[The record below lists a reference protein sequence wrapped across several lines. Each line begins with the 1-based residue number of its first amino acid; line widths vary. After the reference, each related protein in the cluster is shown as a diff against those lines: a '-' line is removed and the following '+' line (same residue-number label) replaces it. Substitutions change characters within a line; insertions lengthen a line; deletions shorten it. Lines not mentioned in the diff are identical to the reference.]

1 MFNLENKITWK
12 ELAPSLQAMFKTL
25 QSQITD
31 VKNEINNINISLGD
45 INDHLTQIDKDIT
58 NLNNN
63 ITTIIQ
69 DTVED
74 IAGEMMFLN
83 LAPKIGYYQE
93 DKIEVISKY
102 NMNYPICA
110 YTGNT
115 TSPYMFCCDSQNRE
129 IVMVTAFD
137 GGFDMHEELFYGYR
151 SSSSSTFTWINTP
164 LSVPKFL
171 QDQGI
176 ARKNLRMMFIRN
188 LEDDYIIFQCRQS
201 TTNWDDYTDH
211 TYLVMTNGSV
221 DTNDWVEYKEL
232 PSSIIRYGSSNTD
245 AIRYFPSYKSIVTF
259 KFNSLQQNRRNNG
272 LINVYDYDTLSLK
285 RSYSYPLFNEIMSGI
300 VDDDVTVDSEKYSK
314 MYYNISDPTK
324 TMMIDGNISNN
335 IGFAPQQIGYVLF
348 EKQNLMMVVYN
359 RLSITGY
366 KFDPETLKPLGTLV
380 NDNSTCFKCDYSISS
395 VDDLLKGNPATI
407 TLLTPKTYYNYFTI
421 NYWKVF
427 GDMFGNYIKS
437 TGYLCSYSKK
447 LNRYYL
453 GGVNYNIS
461 IGAKLCYID
470 GSLDQYPKPYSRT
483 TFGVQ
488 GIKII
493 STDQYTVPDASTY
506 GKGLYSYGAMYDKMF
521 IQGIS
526 KNSNNS
532 THSSVMDVQ
541 EFQYAASY
549 TDTNHIIEPKPGR
562 YIKCKNN
569 VLNRLEEYACAHM
582 SQVKES
588 DGIHV
593 YSHAYNST
601 EIIMREA
608 ILQNKDTE
616 NENIAIDINNEVY
629 RLNIKTVKDYLSS
642 NGYEMQNTENLFGNK
657 RYWLTFVIKN
667 IGTSNA
673 IFYPALVNINT
684 PTSIKIFTDT
694 SKFCSMFN
702 SMTTYYK
709 NKYNSNLSAG
719 CKITGAVEYDKNTW
733 WFINQIYGS
742 DNDYNY
748 YTFII
753 KFSDDL
759 NDITMYNSTCAH
771 VPYSYTYSNFR
782 PITNTITI
790 KYGGCAQGNGW
801 TYRPQRICTQ
811 KPLIGT
817 KSWEKTYTDD
827 EFWKQGKANIYYMY
841 LQSSQGLVAYIPSI
855 PIFLGGYFSIIENP
869 IPVTLKP
876 NSDNYIY
883 IERDSNDRTNIIA
896 SSSTTRTINEGDKV
910 FNKIL
915 CAKVTTDS
923 ANMIAVEYYRINT
936 GYNDYSFA

>member
-31 VKNEINNINISLGD
+31 VKNEVNNINISLGD

-74 IAGEMMFLN
+74 MAGKMMFLN

-102 NMNYPICA
+102 NMNYPLCA
-110 YTGNT
+110 YTGNA

-151 SSSSSTFTWINTP
+151 NSSSSTFTWINTP

-171 QDQGI
+171 QNQGI
-176 ARKNLRMMFIRN
+176 TRKNLRIMFIRN

-201 TTNWDDYTDH
+201 TNNWDNYTDH
-211 TYLVMTNGSV
+211 NYLVMTNGSV

-232 PSSIIRYGSSNTD
+232 PSSIIRYGISTD

-259 KFNSLQQNRRNNG
+259 KFNSLQQNKRNNG
-272 LINVYDYDTLSLK
+272 LINVYDYNTLSLK
-285 RSYSYPLFNEIMSGI
+285 RSYSYPLFNEIISGI
-300 VDDDVTVDSEKYSK
+300 VDDDVTVDNGKYSK
-314 MYYNISDPTK
+314 RYYNISDPTK

-335 IGFAPQQIGYVLF
+335 IDFIPQQIGYVLF

-359 RLSITGY
+359 RISITGY
-366 KFDPETLKPLGTLV
+366 QLRAETLEPLRVLA
-380 NDNSTCFKCDYSISS
+380 NDNSISFKCDYTISS

-407 TLLTPKTYYNYFTI
+407 TLLTPKTYYAYFSI
-421 NYWKVF
+421 NYNEVF
-427 GDMFGNYIKS
+427 GGMFGNYNNEN
-437 TGYLCSYSKK
+437 GYLCSYSKK

-453 GGVNYNIS
+453 GGTNYNIS
-461 IGAKLCYID
+461 IGAKMCYID

-483 TFGVQ
+483 TFGIQ
-488 GIKII
+488 GIRII
-493 STDQYTVPDASTY
+493 STDQYTVPDSSTY

-521 IQGIS
+521 IHGIS
-526 KNSNNS
+526 KNSNNN
-532 THSSVMDVQ
+532 THSSIMDVQ

-549 TDTNHIIEPKPGR
+549 TDDNHIIEPKPGK
-562 YIKCKNN
+562 YINCKNI
-569 VLNRLEEYACAHM
+569 VLSGILAEYACMHI

-593 YSHAYNST
+593 YSHSYNNT
-601 EIIMREA
+601 EILMREA

-616 NENIAIDINNEVY
+616 NENVSIPNNIIY
-629 RLNIKTVKDYLSS
+629 HLNIKTVKDYLSS
-642 NGYEMQNTENLFGNK
+642 NGYTMQNENNLFGNK

-694 SKFCSMFN
+694 SKFCSNFN
-702 SMTTYYK
+702 NMITYYK
-709 NKYNSNLSAG
+709 NKYNSNFSAN
-719 CKITGAVEYDKNTW
+719 CNITGAVEYDTNTW
-733 WFINQIYGS
+733 WFINQVYGS
-742 DNDYNY
+742 DNGYNY
-748 YTFII
+748 YAFII
-753 KFSDDL
+753 KFSDNL
-759 NDITMYNSTCAH
+759 NDITMYSSTCAH
-771 VPYSYTYSNFR
+771 TVYSYTYSNFR

-869 IPVTLKP
+869 IPITLKP

-883 IERDSNDRTNIIA
+883 IERDSN
-896 SSSTTRTINEGDKV
+896 V

-923 ANMIAVEYYRINT
+923 ANMIAVEYYRINI